1 MKGFLR
7 FLILLLVVSI
17 IVGLVYF
24 LVLKN
29 NEYKE
34 NNPEPVATSTPAPT
48 NTTSRIDNKPKKVA
62 KTDEELIK
70 EAKDLETQNIISN
83 EIRSFEEE
91 FGVDLIGSD
100 YKDYFKV
107 MNVDKT
113 NVTVQCAGTMIHVM
127 PYSDFIDSMEYHFDI
142 KGNLVLYV
150 IEQSGL
156 GNKFKYFLD
165 GDRIIKEEFVLQDE
179 EYYSGDNSGE
189 IMSFQT
195 TKDINLAEVKEIA
208 NKLYDK
214 YVLIKD

>member
-7 FLILLLVVSI
+7 FLILVLVVAI

-48 NTTSRIDNKPKKVA
+48 TNTTNRIETVKVE

-70 EAKDLETQNIISN
+70 EAKNLETQNIISN

-91 FGVDLIGSD
+91 FGEDLIGSD

-156 GNKFKYFLD
+156 GNKYKYFLN
-165 GDRIIKEEFVLQDE
+165 GDRIIKEEFVLQDA
-179 EYYSGDNSGE
+179 EYYSGENSGE
-189 IMSFQT
+189 VSSFPT
-195 TKDINLAEVKEIA
+195 TKEIA
-208 NKLYDK
+208 NELYEK